1 MTPYTWAMISRRW
14 AVGAAAALLVGCGP
28 TQGQPPV
35 STPSPSA
42 SPSPTPTPSPSP
54 SPTATPVPDDQLPL
68 DFPVADSLL
77 DSAPA
82 VVEELHR
89 VAAGLP
95 VLKVDI
101 TAQQATLT
109 ALLPDK
115 SVRSYAWRD
124 GLITHVDSDIQYL
137 GQATFDP
144 ADYPISSVNRM
155 FAVADLR
162 GVRGEL
168 VLQVVEYRE
177 GQVLMTV
184 TSRPETSTVFFR
196 KDGTA
201 VTTLG
206 YTSVADIT
214 AGLEEVV
221 GDGTALYGIGFNP
234 TRGYWADLTDDEPGV
249 VLSRSRV
256 GGVPVFETRRS
267 ETPAVA
273 TFSPDLL
280 QPAAIAQAIARYQ
293 ATPDQSCDVTVDMSH
308 GRFAPVARYDCAGT
322 VRFTDM
328 AGRDMTDLVGSG

>member
-42 SPSPTPTPSPSP
+42 SPSPTPTASPSP
-54 SPTATPVPDDQLPL
+54 SPTATPVPDDPLPL
-68 DFPVADSLL
+68 DFPIAEPLL

-82 VVEELHR
+82 VVAELHR